1 MTSLNLNPLISFTCT
16 LHRGGKQFQQGRKA
30 GEESRKAGKQGRKA
44 GEGDEQGGEQP
55 TGEENSPAGEQG
67 AGGGAGRWSREPG
80 GGAGGR
86 ETALKLPCALKLTRA
101 KN

>member
-1 MTSLNLNPLISFTCT
+1 MSREGSSRRGRRT
-16 LHRGGKQFQQGRKA
+16 HRRGSREPA
-30 GEESRKAGKQGRKA
+30 GEQ
-44 GEGDEQGGEQP
+44 Q
-55 TGEENSPAGEQG
+55 EENSPAGEQG